1 MGGIDRNIINMFEQT
16 MVAIDNI
23 EESNS
28 NNIEDDF
35 FLLYKLHVK
44 MILQDLLKEYLDYT
58 LPEYRLKQEEEL
70 KRLSREM
77 RVSLNI

>member
-1 MGGIDRNIINMFEQT
+1 MGG
-16 MVAIDNI
+16 IDNI

-35 FLLYKLHVK
+35 LPYKLHVK

-70 KRLSREM
+70 KRLSGEM